1 VDDPR
6 QLAQLIK
13 LLRKNGVRRYQNG
26 SFLVEFGDGS
36 LPPRSRGKA
45 DLDPLDEDPKDAAHA
60 EEEDLSVDGDGVPAA
75 MRPVM

>member
-1 VDDPR
+1 MKPGD
-6 QLAQLIK
+6 LTK
-13 LLRKNGVRRYQNG
+13 FLRVLRRNGVVRYSDG
-26 SFLVEFGDGS
+26 TVSVEFGDGS